1 MYRSDR
7 ESSAPI
13 ADTST
18 PAGLT
23 HAIEEKMRIAILED
37 DDNQARM
44 LVRWLEDAGHACHVF
59 GTGKALQRALGR
71 ESFDLLLLDWQVP
84 EMDGPQV
91 LAWVRNS
98 LGSAVPVIFV
108 TAQDSETAIVQ
119 ALTAG
124 ADDYLVKP
132 VRRMELVARA
142 EAVYRRA
149 HGTTSKDIA
158 LELAPYRFDLK
169 QRKLELHG
177 APIELTDKEF
187 ELAVFLFREIG
198 RVLSRGHILE
208 SVWGRN
214 PELITRT
221 VDTHISRLRAKLD
234 IGIKNGLRLTSV
246 YSYGYRLEKTDL

>member
-1 MYRSDR
+1 
-7 ESSAPI
+7 
-13 ADTST
+13 
-18 PAGLT
+18 
-23 HAIEEKMRIAILED
+23 MRIAILED

-44 LVRWLEDAGHACHVF
+44 LVRWLEDAGHSCHVF
-59 GTGKALQRALGR
+59 GTGKAMTRALGR

-98 LGSAVPVIFV
+98 LSSTVPVIFV
-108 TAQDSETAIVQ
+108 TAQDSETATVQ
-119 ALTAG
+119 ALAAG

-132 VRRMELVARA
+132 VRRMELAARA

-149 HGTTSKDIA
+149 HGTKGKEETF
-158 LELAPYRFDLK
+158 ELPPYRFDLNA
-169 QRKLELHG
+169 RRLELHG
-177 APIELTDKEF
+177 QPVELTDKEF

-221 VDTHISRLRAKLD
+221 VDTHVSRLRAKLE
-234 IGIKNGLRLTSV
+234 IGAKNGLRLTSV
-246 YSYGYRLEKTDL
+246 YSYGYRLEKTEL